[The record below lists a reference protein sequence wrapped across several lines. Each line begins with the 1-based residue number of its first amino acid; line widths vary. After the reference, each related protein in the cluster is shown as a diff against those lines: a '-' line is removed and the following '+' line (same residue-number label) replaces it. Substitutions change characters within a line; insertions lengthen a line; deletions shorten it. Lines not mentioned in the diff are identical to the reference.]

1 MTRGHKLALA
11 GVVVGLGLAAAPAVA
26 AAPPVF
32 DYAWSQPPASVPIGP
47 VKAFHP
53 VSYVDGARAAACP
66 DPDRLIRSA
75 AFSVECAGACR

>member
-32 DYAWSQPPASVPIGP
+32 DYVWSQPPASVPIGP

-53 VSYVDGARAAACP
+53 ASAYHWVQPPARV
-66 DPDRLIRSA
+66 LIA
-75 AFSVECAGACR
+75 